1 MKSKVDYDAIY
12 KFLGTTRMKIIDA
25 AIIAWGINVDR
36 IYGATMFKLVRD
48 GALEPMPRKGCYRNL
63 LYSNSKEERKNS
75 SGKI

>member
-12 KFLGTTRMKIIDA
+12 KFLRTTKMNIIDA
-25 AIIAWGINVDR
+25 AGIAWGINVDR

-48 GALEPMPRKGCYRNL
+48 GVLEPMPRKGYYRNL

-75 SGKI
+75 SVKI

>member
-12 KFLGTTRMKIIDA
+12 KFLRTTRMKIIDA

-48 GALEPMPRKGCYRNL
+48 GALEPMPRKGSYRNL
-63 LYSNSKEERKNS
+63 LYSDSK
-75 SGKI
+75 